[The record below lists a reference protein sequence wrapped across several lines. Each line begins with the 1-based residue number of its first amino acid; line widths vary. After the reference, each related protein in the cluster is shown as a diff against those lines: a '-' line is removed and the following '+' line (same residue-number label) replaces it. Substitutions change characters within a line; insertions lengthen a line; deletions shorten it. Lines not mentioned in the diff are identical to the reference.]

1 MLMKP
6 FEVIRM
12 AERPVPKA
20 SYAELSGDYNPVH
33 MDKEVTGIINES
45 KGIYKFKTYIKNQT
59 GDMVLD
65 TYAIIKYKKEIL

>member
-1 MLMKP
+1 MRLSVWQKG
-6 FEVIRM
+6 RL
-12 AERPVPKA
+12 KA

-65 TYAIIKYKKEIL
+65 TYAIIKYKRKFFNAEH